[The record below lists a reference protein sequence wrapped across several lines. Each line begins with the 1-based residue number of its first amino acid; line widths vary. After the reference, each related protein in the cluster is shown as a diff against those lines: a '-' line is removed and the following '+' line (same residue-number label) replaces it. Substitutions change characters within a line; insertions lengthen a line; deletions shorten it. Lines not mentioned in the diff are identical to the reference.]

1 MAACVSTSRA
11 WRCASSTSTLG
22 SLLRRAERARRQS
35 HGIAQGTG
43 DLNRDTN
50 SLLRSFAQSNPQLQQ
65 SGNAK
70 NESVAG
76 RSGVTVQ
83 LANVSGVTGQ
93 PEYISLSTTE
103 LRNGGLLYVIGVAPR
118 TEAGTYDNAFKK
130 VRQNIQVSDK

>member
-1 MAACVSTSRA
+1 VTYAPQGAYFQGNNG
-11 WRCASSTSTLG
+11 G
-22 SLLRRAERARRQS
+22 SAFT
-35 HGIAQGTG
+35 HGIEVGVAQGTG

-50 SLLRSFAQSNPQLQQ
+50 SLLRNFAQSNPQLQQ
-65 SGNAK
+65 SGKAK

-83 LANVSGVTGQ
+83 LANVSEVTGQ

-118 TEAGTYDNAFKK
+118 TEAGTYDNTFKK
-130 VRQNIQVSDK
+130 IRQNIQISDR